1 MVPRIIL
8 AMGASFVEAVSCPD
22 DATKKLHEYDYVVVK
37 EQHEV
42 RTVGKGAKKCVPF
55 SWVKECLV
63 AGRFLPAKNWN
74 AGL

>member
-1 MVPRIIL
+1 
-8 AMGASFVEAVSCPD
+8 MGAERVEAVADPKHASSSQD
-22 DATKKLHEYDYVVVK
+22 LSKYDYVVVK

-63 AGRFLPAKNWN
+63 AGRFLPAKN
-74 AGL
+74 